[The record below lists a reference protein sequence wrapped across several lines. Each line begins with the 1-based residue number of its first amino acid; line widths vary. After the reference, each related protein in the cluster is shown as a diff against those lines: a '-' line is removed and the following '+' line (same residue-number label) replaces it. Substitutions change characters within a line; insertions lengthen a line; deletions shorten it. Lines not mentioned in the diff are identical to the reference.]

1 MNIRNELNQIRNE
14 FEAMSDEQLAE
25 CYFENQRYDV
35 DQPSR
40 EEMIDALM
48 AIEEA
53 CAFS

>member
-1 MNIRNELNQIRNE
+1 MNIRNELKQIRNE
-14 FEAMSDEQLAE
+14 FESMTTEQLAG

-35 DQPSR
+35 EQPPR